1 MQVEYYFLFLIPLSS
16 HLQTTYR
23 RCISYEPFKHFTPK
37 HQYASSPYCSLYIS
51 LSAFTENVSKNQ
63 ELLEFAIIS
72 LNPMTFMFDSGVIH
86 WEKLDFKG

>member
-1 MQVEYYFLFLIPLSS
+1 MQVEQYFSFLIPLSS
-16 HLQTTYR
+16 HSVADNLPSLYFLQ
-23 RCISYEPFKHFTPK
+23 KHFTPK

-51 LSAFTENVSKNQ
+51 LTAFTENVSKNQ

-72 LNPMTFMFDSGVIH
+72 LIPMTFMFDSGVIH